1 MWRAAGSTFVRCT
14 RARPES
20 APTASMACGT
30 AAARAVMS
38 SLAPVSVGT
47 ALARELYALKDLR
60 VVNIAIGDPAAD
72 APAIVTRG

>member
-1 MWRAAGSTFVRCT
+1 
-14 RARPES
+14 
-20 APTASMACGT
+20 
-30 AAARAVMS
+30 MS